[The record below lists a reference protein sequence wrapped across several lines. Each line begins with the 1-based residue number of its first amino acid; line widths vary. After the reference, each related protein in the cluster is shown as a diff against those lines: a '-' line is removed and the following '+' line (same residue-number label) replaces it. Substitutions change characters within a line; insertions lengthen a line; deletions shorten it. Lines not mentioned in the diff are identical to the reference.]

1 MRFIE
6 KLMDLE
12 GNSTY
17 KTNEVSKKLRYI
29 QGKYVTKTSHNGI
42 L

>member
-12 GNSTY
+12 GNSIY
-17 KTNEVSKKLRYI
+17 KINEVSKKLNVHTREVYD
-29 QGKYVTKTSHNGI
+29 
-42 L
+42 